1 MRPHTIVGRP
11 ARISAIQ
18 EPVSIGLVAQLPLET
33 LHVRVLDR
41 FASVDEVWADA
52 LLVGLLEWPAAGL

>member
-1 MRPHTIVGRP
+1 
-11 ARISAIQ
+11 
-18 EPVSIGLVAQLPLET
+18 VSIGLVAQLPLET

-52 LLVGLLEWPAAGL
+52 LLVGLLEGPAAGL

>member
-1 MRPHTIVGRP
+1 
-11 ARISAIQ
+11 
-18 EPVSIGLVAQLPLET
+18 VSIGLVAQLPLET

-41 FASVDEVWADA
+41 LASVDEVWADA